1 MPTITV
7 GSGTGFHHDNI
18 QSAIDA
24 ADPDDVIQIASGT
37 YSNVVIDKSSITLEA
52 ADGANVTI
60 DGPGLANQAG
70 IVVAQGVEDVTINGL
85 VVNAVAGD
93 LAAVYAVGNN
103 TNLDFSGNE
112 LNGGSAGHAFL
123 AGGSGGAGMSESSF
137 TGNTF
142 TGSGIS
148 GGNSSVIYVNGQA
161 SLSVMSFDNTFSG
174 NTISGAP
181 SGGLLMGIESFS
193 STITGN
199 TFSGTASY
207 AQLEIFGA
215 GSTID
220 TNDFSADGPAFRDS
234 TGTYD
239 LAVIASDNGLT
250 PAYSVGNAVFNDPA
264 DAAAAA
270 GTTGTAMD
278 LATGNF
284 VVFEGMSIQAAV
296 TAAVDGDTVEV
307 GTGTFILPSTLNV
320 DKGITLLGQGEGAT
334 VIDASALVNSYGI
347 SSHGDGA
354 DGVAFEGFTL
364 YGPANLVGTAYGLK
378 ISDVDGVS
386 VTDVTVQG
394 SGRTE
399 VDLNGVTNA
408 TLTNVTANGASLAGL
423 ETPGVGFAVSS
434 SSNVTFTDIATDG
447 LNAWGGVA
455 LFSGGGAYDLD
466 VSGIVFNGNFDVI
479 EPGMIYAQEKN
490 GKTVTIDTPP
500 FEDVWTVQN
509 DTFRAPLAD
518 SEEYTFFFG
527 SQAEAEG
534 FATGLPSPERSV
546 VRNSDG
552 DLFVA
557 DGMSIQAAVDAAA
570 NGDTIVVGAGN
581 FAENLN
587 VNKSVTIEGA
597 NAGTGAGD
605 ERVAETSLTGGIR
618 ISGDGTTIDGLE
630 ILEGQTGGGGEW
642 GVYVQAADASILNNV
657 MIRDVLTGDF
667 KGVINASGTGEGLL
681 VDSNSFTNWTRGV
694 WINPGADATVTNN
707 SFTDG
712 GNGINIDGSED
723 IVSVAGNTFTNSAG
737 AHIGIAVL
745 DDGNLNGGTLD
756 VGAFLGSNTF
766 DTKPTQASIYFYDA
780 DKTAIGTDYAES
792 FYGKGFWSGPGG
804 DNEMIGNGGADNFY
818 GGPGNETF
826 RAGTEDAIVDGGAGF
841 DTVIFAEGTDPTAVA
856 AMTGISNV
864 EKILIEGTEANTHLV
879 MDGMSLQ
886 AVIDSAADGDTI
898 LVFPG
903 NYVETANYNPADNT
917 NSGTNPLSLL
927 INKSLTIQGV
937 DAAGNA
943 ITDSDDIVATVTGQT
958 QSGWGTHFFVTAPD
972 VSIQGLG
979 FVAEGQDYGGV
990 YGMGVNKAFEIIETG
1005 FALED
1010 STVSAPNG
1018 TWMAS
1023 SIYINDGNVTTNVD
1037 LNTFTSAISTYLID
1051 DNVLN
1056 GSVAITN
1063 GPGYGIDESEISF
1076 VISNNIFQNNPGNTV
1091 ALYDNTGV
1099 SVTGADDD
1107 VAWRNAPAVAPEIT
1121 GNVFSADMA
1130 RLLRV
1135 SDDDTDFIPDAAYFA
1150 DFLANN
1156 ETPVFAYAMDGTA
1169 LRVNVDS
1176 NGNSSAAIRTNLQE
1190 ALDDA
1195 QSGDSVVARTN
1206 TDPVT
1211 ATVNVSGLSVE
1222 ILDGSGPVS
1231 LTLASGIADLT
1242 LLGDQDVDVTGSDAA
1257 NTIIGNAGDNTIFA
1271 SAANDMID
1279 GGDGID
1285 TLDVSAAGA
1294 SGAFVDLNAGTAFS
1308 SVTGFDSLNSIER
1321 VVGSSGNDALLG
1333 DAGDNIFVASAG
1345 NDTVNGRGGND
1356 TFDASAATTGVA
1368 VNLGGAVSGA
1378 FTASLSNVENVITG
1392 SGNDNVTGTAADN
1405 NIATGAGDDIVTLAG
1420 GGNDTVDGGEG
1431 MDRVVLAGNRSDYE
1445 IEWDGTTAT
1454 VSNGTDEATLTG
1466 VGQIG
1471 FADLTVFLV
1480 ADGGDYS
1487 TLASA
1492 VGAASAGD
1500 EVLLAAGT
1508 YTETVTINKQLA
1520 IHGANAGL
1528 AAGDAGRGAESIIDG
1543 GLLITGDGVTLDGVS
1558 VANGATVGG
1567 ENAGVMAWADDLT
1580 VTNSVFDGANTHRAI
1595 ITGNNLA
1602 TNLTVTDSSFDGWA
1616 SGMFVNPGMT
1626 GLSVTGNTFTN
1637 NGSGVNID
1645 GPGGLGGIGLVE
1657 NNTFIDSVGSHTAL
1671 GSWAS
1676 GEIDA
1681 SAVFGENTFSAGSTP
1696 TSVWG
1701 TGGNDTITGT
1711 DEANSLNAGGGDDRL
1726 IGGAGD
1732 DTVRGDAGTDT
1743 LVLSGN
1749 VADYSWAAAPGGFT
1763 ITDEREGSPDG
1774 TDTVE
1779 NVEFVE
1785 FLDATFAASDF
1796 FAPIQVYDEE
1806 GDFAGG
1812 FTSIQ
1817 AAIDA
1822 SETDYTIEVSAGIYD
1837 GDVTVDKAV
1846 TLIGS
1851 MGDVAF
1857 DDAARG
1863 TGEAVI
1869 GGRVQITADGAVL
1882 NGFTLS
1888 KPSSSTNTETGMNF
1902 TDWGGNNLTVAADN
1916 VTVSNTIVEA
1926 FGAHG
1931 GFSGSGFVSL
1941 AGDGTSFQ
1949 GNLVT
1954 AGTGYDAANDARG
1967 VAGIWVNG
1975 AEGDAI
1981 GVFDNRVEVSTDNAD
1996 GISVMAGDATVTDNV
2011 IDGTDGGFVAWN
2023 SYGNLVFTGN
2033 DISNVSA
2040 ETIRILASSLNPEV
2054 LVENNTFDNDDRI
2067 TFNLSGDSTVEGG
2080 AGDDIA
2086 NAFATEAAVVF
2097 DGGDGADS
2105 FRPGMG
2111 GGLFFGGAGI
2121 DTLDLTGTTTD
2132 ASVDLNAGTASS
2144 GQVGATALSSVENAT
2159 GGDGNDVLLGN
2170 AVANMLVGGAGNDTL
2185 DGGAGDDT
2193 LDGGSGSDTVSHQ
2206 TATQAVFV
2214 NLAAGTAFGTEIG
2227 TDTLISVENVSTGSG
2242 NDVVFGS
2249 SAANMIATGAG
2260 NDLVYAG
2267 GDNDTILVG
2276 AGNNTV
2282 YGDAGDDT
2290 AVFTGDWTSYTIT
2303 DTGGDSFDI
2312 SDGTFTSSFSSVEN
2326 FTFDGE
2332 TLAAADLVNVAPD
2345 SLTFD
2350 DDTPTVIEDDSGAV
2364 VAEVFATDPNALDE
2378 LSYTVDDARFE
2389 VVDDGG
2395 NILLQLKDGE
2405 ALTRLDDGIEV
2416 EVTVTDAAG
2425 LSLSE
2430 AVTIEVQNVNQPPGG
2445 GTPLTTWSPAAI
2457 EAGSR
2462 RADLAPEAVV
2472 SDPDGDTLTYTYAT
2486 ALTAGAFYLGDT
2498 LVALGTELDEAEF
2511 QALTYM
2517 SPETD
2522 GIYTAEFSVSDGELN
2537 TPLTVS
2543 LEVTA
2548 GVDGNFSGS
2557 LGADMIDGAAGN
2569 DTIAADAGNDTVYGG
2584 SGDDLIRGNEDDDL
2598 LFGNA
2603 GADVMAGNDGNDTMA
2618 GGTGEDRIYGG
2629 AGDDDLNGDQDN
2641 DLVEGGTGSDVI
2653 RGGTGNDLLRG
2664 ENGNDTLAGNSGDD
2678 ALEGG
2683 AGADVLIGGGGTDLM
2698 TGGAGADVF
2707 VFSSVAHSFHGGARD
2722 TIVDFETGIDKID
2735 LTGFGGL
2742 VFTGSTYT
2750 GAGNEVRYNGDIG
2763 RLYVDIDGDT
2773 ASDFSVDLNG
2783 NPALT
2788 VDDLLL

>member
-1 MPTITV
+1 MAIITV
-7 GSGTGFHHDNI
+7 GSGTGFDHDNI

-24 ADPDDVIQIASGT
+24 AGLNDVIQIASGT

-161 SLSVMSFDNTFSG
+161 SLSVMSFDNIFSG

-193 STITGN
+193 STIENN
-199 TFSGTASY
+199 TFTGTAAY
-207 AQLEIFGA
+207 AQLELYGIGANITGNDFGA
-215 GSTID
+215 
-220 TNDFSADGPAFRDS
+220 DGAVFRDV
-234 TGTYD
+234 TGALD
-239 LAVIASDNGLT
+239 LQDFAAGNSVD
-250 PAYSVGNAVFNDPA
+250 PAYAVGNAVFDNSE
-264 DAAAAA
+264 DAAAEA
-270 GTTGTAMD
+270 GATGTVVD
-278 LATGNF
+278 LSTGNF
-284 VVFEGMSIQAAV
+284 IVFE
-296 TAAVDGDTVEV
+296 
-307 GTGTFILPSTLNV
+307 
-320 DKGITLLGQGEGAT
+320 
-334 VIDASALVNSYGI
+334 
-347 SSHGDGA
+347 
-354 DGVAFEGFTL
+354 
-364 YGPANLVGTAYGLK
+364 
-378 ISDVDGVS
+378 
-386 VTDVTVQG
+386 
-394 SGRTE
+394 
-399 VDLNGVTNA
+399 
-408 TLTNVTANGASLAGL
+408 
-423 ETPGVGFAVSS
+423 
-434 SSNVTFTDIATDG
+434 
-447 LNAWGGVA
+447 
-455 LFSGGGAYDLD
+455 
-466 VSGIVFNGNFDVI
+466 
-479 EPGMIYAQEKN
+479 
-490 GKTVTIDTPP
+490 
-500 FEDVWTVQN
+500 
-509 DTFRAPLAD
+509 
-518 SEEYTFFFG
+518 
-527 SQAEAEG
+527 
-534 FATGLPSPERSV
+534 
-546 VRNSDG
+546 
-552 DLFVA
+552 
-557 DGMSIQAAVDAAA
+557 GMSIQAAVDAAA

-581 FAENLN
+581 FAENLI
-587 VNKSVTIEGA
+587 VNKGVTIEGA

-657 MIRDVLTGDF
+657 MTRDVLTGDF

-927 INKSLTIQGV
+927 INKSVTIQGV

-958 QSGWGTHFFVTAPD
+958 QSNWGTHFFVTAPD

-1023 SIYINDGNVTTNVD
+1023 SIYINDGNVTTDVD

-1063 GPGYGIDESEISF
+1063 GPGYGYDESEISF

-1099 SVTGADDD
+1099 SVTGTDDD

-1121 GNVFSADMA
+1121 GNVFSADVA

-1471 FADLTVFLV
+1471 FADLMVFLV
-1480 ADGGDYS
+1480 ADGGANG

-1580 VTNSVFDGANTHRAI
+1580 VTNSVFDGAYTHRAI

-1657 NNTFIDSVGSHTAL
+1657 NNTFTDSVGSHTAL

-1822 SETDYTIEVSAGIYD
+1822 SETDYTIEVSAGTYD
-1837 GDVTVDKAV
+1837 GDVIVDKAV

-1869 GGRVQITADGAVL
+1869 GGRVQITADGAIL

-1888 KPSSSTNTETGMNF
+1888 KPSSSTDTGTGMNF
-1902 TDWGGNNLTVAADN
+1902 TSWGGNNLTVAAAN

-1931 GFSGSGFVSL
+1931 GFSFGSGFVSL
-1941 AGDGTSFQ
+1941 SGDGTSFE

-1954 AGTGYDAANDARG
+1954 AGAGYDAANDARG

-1981 GVFDNRVEVSTDNAD
+1981 GVIDNRVEVSTDNAD
-1996 GISVMAGDATVTDNV
+1996 GIFVMAGDATVTDNV

-2054 LVENNTFDNDDRI
+2054 LVEDNTFDNDAPI

-2086 NAFATEAAVVF
+2086 NAFATEAAVEF

-2144 GQVGATALSSVENAT
+2144 GEVGATTMSSVENAT

-2170 AVANMLVGGAGNDTL
+2170 SVANMLVGGSGNDTL

-2249 SAANMIATGAG
+2249 SAANVIATGAG

-2303 DTGGDSFDI
+2303 DTGGGSFDI

-2445 GTPLTTWSPAAI
+2445 GTPLATWSPAAI

-2498 LVALGTELDEAEF
+2498 LIALGTELDEAEF

-2522 GIYTAEFSVSDGELN
+2522 GTYTAEFSVSDGELN

-2543 LEVTA
+2543 LAVTA

-2618 GGTGEDRIYGG
+2618 GGTGDDRMFGG
-2629 AGDDDLNGDQDN
+2629 AGDDDLNGNQDN
-2641 DLVEGGTGSDVI
+2641 DIVEGGTGNDII

-2664 ENGNDTLAGNSGDD
+2664 QNGSDTLAGNSGDD
-2678 ALEGG
+2678 TLEGG
-2683 AGADVLIGGGGTDLM
+2683 AGADVLIGGGDTDLM

-2722 TIVDFETGIDKID
+2722 TIVDFEAGIDKID

-2763 RLYVDIDGDT
+2763 RLYVDIDGDS